1 MRINGIIFLK
11 RNNNCFEKS
20 NEKFKMNFMK
30 TQKMKVLVLIGFIF
44 LGTLVRAQNTQ
55 AADED
60 LKKAKEWISTLELN
74 DKGKE
79 SRLVEVVAKHLTEVK
94 NWHNSHPFSTVP
106 AGINPLDGKPLSDLH
121 RQIIA
126 DSAIPSTVHQ
136 NLMSGLRKDLSEEQ
150 VALVLDK
157 YTIGK
162 VAFTM
167 KGYQAIVPQMT
178 AAETAEI
185 QKLLEKAREQAVD
198 YKSMKEI
205 SAIFEIYKTQAE
217 QYLNN
222 NGRNWR
228 QMYNDYTKKIKAEK
242 AAKKKE

>member
-1 MRINGIIFLK
+1 
-11 RNNNCFEKS
+11 
-20 NEKFKMNFMK
+20 MK
-30 TQKMKVLVLIGFIF
+30 TKKIKVALLVAFMAF
-44 LGTLVRAQNTQ
+44 SAFANAQTVT
-55 AADED
+55 DED
-60 LKKAKEWISTLELN
+60 AAKAKEWIHSLELN
-74 DKGKE
+74 NSEKE
-79 SRLVEVVAKHLTEVK
+79 SRLVQVVSTHLATVK
-94 NWHNSHPFSTVP
+94 EWHNSHPFSTVP

-126 DSAIPSTVHQ
+126 DSAMPSTVHQ
-136 NLMSGLRKDLSEEQ
+136 NLMDGLRKDLSEEQ

-167 KGYQAIVPQMT
+167 KGYEAIVPNLT
-178 AAETAEI
+178 ATERAEI
-185 QKLLEKAREQAVD
+185 QKMLEKAREQAVD

-222 NGRNWR
+222 HGRNWR
-228 QMYNDYTKKIKAEK
+228 QMFSDYVKKVKAEK
-242 AAKKKE
+242 AAAAAKKQN

>member
-1 MRINGIIFLK
+1 
-11 RNNNCFEKS
+11 
-20 NEKFKMNFMK
+20 
-30 TQKMKVLVLIGFIF
+30 MKVKKIKVLLLIGLIT
-44 LGTLVRAQNTQ
+44 LGTLAKAQSVQ
-55 AADED
+55 AADEEV
-60 LKKAKEWISTLELN
+60 KKAKEWISTLALK
-74 DKGKE
+74 DDAKE
-79 SRLVEVVAKHLTEVK
+79 DRLVQVVATHLSLIK
-94 NWHNSHPFSTVP
+94 DWHNSHPASTVP
-106 AGINPLDGKPLSDLH
+106 AGINPLDGKPLSELH

-126 DSAIPSTVHQ
+126 DSAMPSTIHQ
-136 NLMSGLRKDLSEEQ
+136 DLMSGLRKDLSEDQ

-198 YKSMKEI
+198 FKSMKQI

-228 QMYNDYTKKIKAEK
+228 QMYADYTKKIKAEK
-242 AAKKKE
+242 AAKSNSK

>member
-1 MRINGIIFLK
+1 
-11 RNNNCFEKS
+11 
-20 NEKFKMNFMK
+20 MK
-30 TQKMKVLVLIGFIF
+30 TKKIKVVLLIGFMVLSTAIK
-44 LGTLVRAQNTQ
+44 AQSLA
-55 AADED
+55 AADENTV
-60 LKKAKEWISTLELN
+60 KAKEWIGSLTLN
-74 DKGKE
+74 DSQKE
-79 SRLVEVVAKHLTEVK
+79 NRLVQVVAKHLSSVK
-94 NWHNSHPFSTVP
+94 EWHNSHPASTVP
-106 AGINPLDGKPLSDLH
+106 AGINPLDGKPLSELY

-126 DSAIPSTVHQ
+126 DSAMPSTVHHD
-136 NLMSGLRKDLSEEQ
+136 LMEGLRKDLSEEQ

-167 KGYQAIVPQMT
+167 KGYQAIVPEMT

-198 YKSMKEI
+198 YKSMKQI

-242 AAKKKE
+242 AAKK

>member
-1 MRINGIIFLK
+1 
-11 RNNNCFEKS
+11 
-20 NEKFKMNFMK
+20 
-30 TQKMKVLVLIGFIF
+30 MKVKKIKIVLLIGLMT
-44 LGTLVRAQNTQ
+44 LGTLAKAQSVQ
-55 AADED
+55 AADEEV
-60 LKKAKEWISTLELN
+60 KKAKEWITTLDLK
-74 DKGKE
+74 DSAKE
-79 SRLVEVVAKHLTEVK
+79 DRLVQVVATHLSLIK
-94 NWHNSHPFSTVP
+94 DWHNSHPASTVP
-106 AGINPLDGKPLSDLH
+106 AGINPLDGKPLSELH

-126 DSAIPSTVHQ
+126 DSAMPSTIHQ
-136 NLMSGLRKDLSEEQ
+136 DLMSGLRKDLSEDQ

-198 YKSMKEI
+198 FKSMKQI

-228 QMYNDYTKKIKAEK
+228 QMYADYTKKIKAEK
-242 AAKKKE
+242 AAKSNSK

>member
-1 MRINGIIFLK
+1 
-11 RNNNCFEKS
+11 
-20 NEKFKMNFMK
+20 MK
-30 TQKMKVLVLIGFIF
+30 TKKIKVALLVAFMAF
-44 LGTLVRAQNTQ
+44 SAFANAQTVT
-55 AADED
+55 DED
-60 LKKAKEWISTLELN
+60 AAKAKEWIRSLELN
-74 DKGKE
+74 NSEKE
-79 SRLVEVVAKHLTEVK
+79 NQLVQVVSTHLATVK
-94 NWHNSHPFSTVP
+94 EWHNSHPFSTVP

-126 DSAIPSTVHQ
+126 DSAMPSTVHQ
-136 NLMSGLRKDLSEEQ
+136 NLMDGLRKDLSEEQ

-167 KGYQAIVPQMT
+167 KGYEAIVPNLT
-178 AAETAEI
+178 ATERAEI
-185 QKLLEKAREQAVD
+185 QKMLEKAREQAVD

-222 NGRNWR
+222 HGRNWR
-228 QMYNDYTKKIKAEK
+228 QMFSDYVKKVKAEK
-242 AAKKKE
+242 AAAAAKKQN

>member
-1 MRINGIIFLK
+1 
-11 RNNNCFEKS
+11 
-20 NEKFKMNFMK
+20 MK
-30 TQKMKVLVLIGFIF
+30 TKKIRAALLIGLMAFSLF
-44 LGTLVRAQNTQ
+44 AKAQTVTI
-55 AADED
+55 ADDERN
-60 LKKAKEWISTLELN
+60 KAKEWISTLELHN
-74 DKGKE
+74 DEKE
-79 SRLVEVVAKHLTEVK
+79 TRLVQVVANHLATVK
-94 NWHNSHPFSTVP
+94 DWHNSHPASTVP
-106 AGINPLDGKPLSDLH
+106 SGINPLDGKPLSDLY

-126 DSAIPSTVHQ
+126 DSAMPSTVHEE
-136 NLMSGLRKDLSEEQ
+136 LMSGLRKDLTEEQ

-167 KGYQAIVPQMT
+167 KGYEAIVPNLT
-178 AAETAEI
+178 ATESAEI
-185 QKLLEKAREQAVD
+185 RKLLEKAREQAVD

-222 NGRNWR
+222 HGRNWR
-228 QMYNDYTKKIKAEK
+228 QMYSDYTKKIKAEK

>member
-1 MRINGIIFLK
+1 
-11 RNNNCFEKS
+11 
-20 NEKFKMNFMK
+20 MK
-30 TQKMKVLVLIGFIF
+30 TQKMKVLFLVGLMF
-44 LGTLVRAQNTQ
+44 LGTFLRAQTAQ
-55 AADED
+55 ITDED
-60 LKKAKEWISTLELN
+60 LKKSKEWIGTLELKDN
-74 DKGKE
+74 AKE
-79 SRLVEVVAKHLTEVK
+79 NRLVQVVATHLSEVK

-126 DSAIPSTVHQ
+126 DSAMPSTVHQ
-136 NLMSGLRKDLSEEQ
+136 DLMSGLRKDLSEEQ
-150 VALVLDK
+150 VALILDK

-198 YKSMKEI
+198 YKSMKQI

>member
-1 MRINGIIFLK
+1 
-11 RNNNCFEKS
+11 
-20 NEKFKMNFMK
+20 MK
-30 TQKMKVLVLIGFIF
+30 TKKVKAVLLIGFF
-44 LGTLVRAQNTQ
+44 TLNSMVYAQQIKAST
-55 AADED
+55 ED
-60 LKKAKEWISTLELN
+60 VAKAKEWITSLGLN
-74 DKGKE
+74 DAEKE
-79 SRLVEVVAKHLTEVK
+79 KRLVDVVAIHLTSIK
-94 NWHNSHPFSTVP
+94 DWHNNHPASTVP
-106 AGINPLDGKPLSDLH
+106 AGINPLDGKPLSELH

-126 DSAIPSTVHQ
+126 DSAMPSSIHEG
-136 NLMSGLRKDLSEEQ
+136 LMSGLRKDLNEEQ

-167 KGYQAIVPQMT
+167 KGYQSIVPNMT
-178 AAETAEI
+178 AEETSVI

-222 NGRNWR
+222 HGRNWR
-228 QMYNDYTKKIKAEK
+228 QMYADYTKKIKAEK
-242 AAKKKE
+242 EAKKQE

>member
-1 MRINGIIFLK
+1 
-11 RNNNCFEKS
+11 
-20 NEKFKMNFMK
+20 MK
-30 TQKMKVLVLIGFIF
+30 TKKIKVALLVAFMAF
-44 LGTLVRAQNTQ
+44 SAFANAQTVT
-55 AADED
+55 DED
-60 LKKAKEWISTLELN
+60 AAKAKEWIHSLELN
-74 DKGKE
+74 NSEKE
-79 SRLVEVVAKHLTEVK
+79 NRLVQEVSTHLARVK
-94 NWHNSHPFSTVP
+94 EWHNSHPFSTVP

-121 RQIIA
+121 RQIIV
-126 DSAIPSTVHQ
+126 DSAMPSTVHQ
-136 NLMSGLRKDLSEEQ
+136 NLMDGLRKDLSEEQ

-167 KGYQAIVPQMT
+167 KGYEAIVPNLT
-178 AAETAEI
+178 ATERAEI

-222 NGRNWR
+222 HGRNWR
-228 QMYNDYTKKIKAEK
+228 QMFSDYVKKVKAEK
-242 AAKKKE
+242 AAAAAKKQN

>member
-1 MRINGIIFLK
+1 
-11 RNNNCFEKS
+11 
-20 NEKFKMNFMK
+20 MK
-30 TQKMKVLVLIGFIF
+30 TKKIRAALLIGLMAFSLF
-44 LGTLVRAQNTQ
+44 AKAQTVTI
-55 AADED
+55 ADDERN
-60 LKKAKEWISTLELN
+60 KAKEWISILELHN
-74 DKGKE
+74 DEKE
-79 SRLVEVVAKHLTEVK
+79 TRLVQVVANHLATVK
-94 NWHNSHPFSTVP
+94 DWHNSHPASTVP
-106 AGINPLDGKPLSDLH
+106 AGINPLDGKPLSDLY

-126 DSAIPSTVHQ
+126 DSAMPSTVHEE
-136 NLMSGLRKDLSEEQ
+136 LMRGLRKDLTEEQ

-167 KGYQAIVPQMT
+167 KGYEAIVPNLT
-178 AAETAEI
+178 ATESTEI
-185 QKLLEKAREQAVD
+185 RKLLEKAREQAVD

-222 NGRNWR
+222 HGRNWR
-228 QMYNDYTKKIKAEK
+228 QMYSDYTKKIKAEK